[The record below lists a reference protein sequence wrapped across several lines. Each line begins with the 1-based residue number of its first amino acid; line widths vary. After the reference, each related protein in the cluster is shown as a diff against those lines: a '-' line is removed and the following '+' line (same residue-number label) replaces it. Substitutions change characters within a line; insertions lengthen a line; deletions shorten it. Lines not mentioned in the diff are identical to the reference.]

1 MEDSHRIIF
10 LFSRE
15 TKKTTIMFACVQTSA
30 TIGGPESSNRLKGK
44 ICIPVIHELVSFFL
58 DILGAKNQKAT
69 IPSFTTGN
77 VSIFRQAL
85 YKDGAAKITKDLRL
99 HGLLPE
105 SVEFLSPSQAGGFCG
120 MQGAIRC
127 VAMQMELKTG
137 EMPSLEAAASK
148 LGRTSGRKSVGKPK
162 GNAEWAK
169 VVQISG
175 SDEEIQGT
183 EKCADTKSKI
193 CAKLCHQGIG
203 VSYTTCI
210 NNYIGKWFKYAGES
224 TDSLTIISHSNKR

>member
-15 TKKTTIMFACVQTSA
+15 TKKTTIMFTCVQTSA

-85 YKDGAAKITKDLRL
+85 YKDGAAKITQDVRQ

-105 SVEFLSPSQAGGFCG
+105 SVEFLSPSQAGGFSG
-120 MQGAIRC
+120 QQGAVRS
-127 VAMQMELKTG
+127 VANQLYR
-137 EMPSLEAAASK
+137 K
-148 LGRTSGRKSVGKPK
+148 LGDDVDTCGGGFRVG
-162 GNAEWAK
+162 
-169 VVQISG
+169 Q
-175 SDEEIQGT
+175 
-183 EKCADTKSKI
+183 
-193 CAKLCHQGIG
+193 
-203 VSYTTCI
+203 
-210 NNYIGKWFKYAGES
+210 
-224 TDSLTIISHSNKR
+224 